1 MFRKFSGILFLFVA
15 LQAQSQ
21 QQPEWIYNTV
31 KGDTLWD
38 ICLKYTNKRG
48 CWITLTKYN
57 EVVNDRV
64 MPVNTPIR
72 IPVGWLKKLP
82 VVGEVVYVTGAAKYS
97 QWNDKQ
103 FFTLTAGQQL
113 HLGAII
119 RTQAG
124 SIVKLLLHQTN
135 EVLIKE
141 NSELLL
147 ERFSSNNVDVLDE
160 EITLKQ
166 GSADVDVNSDKV
178 KNRFIIKTPA
188 AIAAVRGTQFRISS
202 SGDQMRGEVLEGKI
216 DVSTGSSSQSVPA
229 GFGVS
234 ATKGKKIQPPQAL
247 PPQPKMLQA
256 SVKSSLPARV
266 DWEPLNQVDQYQ
278 VSLYNGKKK
287 ILSIETVDHNWIV
300 YDTLDKGCY
309 QVKVHGIDGAGFHG
323 IDSQASLCV
332 IEDLASVD
340 LNDEDSL
347 KDEGDHLALS
357 WQNVPEANSYRVQVS
372 TDEQFS
378 DIVQNTTTSD
388 TQVVLPKIEGQDVYI
403 RVISLGGNG
412 RESLPS
418 YVLEYSDKKSQMFSI
433 IVTTILVGIA
443 FL

>member
-1 MFRKFSGILFLFVA
+1 MFRKFAGILFLFVA
-15 LQAQSQ
+15 LQAHSQ
-21 QQPEWIYNTV
+21 QQPEWVYNTV

-57 EVVNDRV
+57 EVANDRAI
-64 MPVNTPIR
+64 PVNTPIR

-82 VVGEVVYVTGAAKYS
+82 VVGEVVYVTGAAEYS

-103 FFTLTAGQQL
+103 FVTLISGQQV

-135 EVLIKE
+135 EVLIKQ

-147 ERFSSNNVDVLDE
+147 EKFSSINVDVLDE

-166 GSADVDVNSDKV
+166 GSADVEVNSDKV

-188 AIAAVRGTQFRISS
+188 AIAAVRGTQFRINS

-216 DVSTGSSSQSVPA
+216 DVSTDSSSQSVPA

-234 ATKGKKIQPPQAL
+234 ATKGKKIQPPRAL
-247 PPQPKMLQA
+247 PPQPQMLTPN
-256 SVKSSLPARV
+256 VKSSLPAKV
-266 DWEPLNQVDQYQ
+266 EWKSLNQVDQYQ
-278 VSLYNGKKK
+278 VSLYDGKKK
-287 ILSIETVDHNWIV
+287 ILSIETVDHNWVV
-300 YDTLDKGCY
+300 YDAIDKGCY
-309 QVKVHGIDGAGFHG
+309 LVKVHGIDGADFHG

-347 KDEGDHLALS
+347 KEEGDHLALS
-357 WQNVPEANSYRVQVS
+357 WQNVPEANGYRVQMS

-378 DIVQNTTTSD
+378 DIVQDTRISG
-388 TQVVLPKIEGQDVYI
+388 TQVLLPKIEGQGVYI
-403 RVISLGGNG
+403 RVISLDDNG

-418 YVLEYSDKKSQMFSI
+418 SVLEYSDKKPQMFSI

>member
-1 MFRKFSGILFLFVA
+1 MFRKFSGILFLFIA

-147 ERFSSNNVDVLDE
+147 EKFSSNNVDVLDE

-188 AIAAVRGTQFRISS
+188 AIAAVRGTRFRINS

-256 SVKSSLPARV
+256 RVKSSLPARV

-278 VSLYNGKKK
+278 VSLHNGKKK
-287 ILSIETVDHNWIV
+287 ILSIETVGHNWIV

-309 QVKVHGIDGAGFHG
+309 QVKVHGIDGSGFHG
-323 IDSQASLCV
+323 IDNHASLC
-332 IEDLASVD
+332 IIDDLASVY
-340 LNDEDSL
+340 LVEGSL
-347 KDEGDHLALS
+347 EDEGDHLTLS
-357 WQNVPEANSYRVQVS
+357 WQDVPEANSYRVQEA

-378 DIVQNTTTSD
+378 DIVQDTTTSD

-403 RVISLGGNG
+403 RVISLDNNG

-418 YVLEYSDKKSQMFSI
+418 SVLEYSDKKSQMFSI

>member
-1 MFRKFSGILFLFVA
+1 MFKKFAGILFLFVA

-21 QQPEWIYNTV
+21 QQPEWVYSTV

-57 EVVNDRV
+57 EVANDREI
-64 MPVNTPIR
+64 PVNTPIR
-72 IPVGWLKKLP
+72 IPVGWLKQLP
-82 VVGEVVYVTGAAKYS
+82 VVGEVVYAAGVAEYS
-97 QWNDKQ
+97 QWNDKK
-103 FFTLTAGQQL
+103 FVSLTAGQQV
-113 HLGAII
+113 HLGSII
-119 RTQAG
+119 RTQAS

-147 ERFSSNNVDVLDE
+147 EKFSSANVNVLDE

-166 GSADVDVNSDKV
+166 GSADVEVNSNKV

-188 AIAAVRGTQFRISS
+188 AIAAVRGTQFRINS

-216 DVSTGSSSQSVPA
+216 DVSTDSSNQSVPA

-247 PPQPKMLQA
+247 PPQPKILKA
-256 SVKSSLPARV
+256 SVKSSLPARI
-266 DWEPLNQVDQYQ
+266 DWEPLSQVGQYQ
-278 VSLYNGKKK
+278 VSLYDSKKK

-300 YDTLDKGCY
+300 YDAIDKGCY
-309 QVKVHGIDGAGFHG
+309 LVKVHGIDSAGFHG
-323 IDSQASLCV
+323 LDNQASLCV
-332 IEDLASVD
+332 MDDLASVN
-340 LNDEDSL
+340 LDEDSL
-347 KDEGDHLALS
+347 EGEGDHLALS
-357 WQNVPEANSYRVQVS
+357 WQNVPEANGYRVQVS

-378 DIVQNTTTSD
+378 DIVQDTTTSD
-388 TQVVLPKIEGQDVYI
+388 AQVELPKIEGQHVYI
-403 RVISLGGNG
+403 RVISMDDNG

-418 YVLEYSDKKSQMFSI
+418 NVLEHSDKKSQMFSI
-433 IVTTILVGIA
+433 IVTTLLVGIA